1 MMVTLTLVLTFGRIS
16 DLHALDRVRVLDDN
30 RGVLGRTRIQGHS
43 LEFSLPLRA
52 RTHQGGES
60 LRHRVRL
67 KDGQEMMHANC
78 RGRDGSRGRGGR
90 SPTGGLH
97 RSHSTVPLLSDM
109 TRFRTAGEILVPHT
123 FRVQVDLIVRI
134 TRMAQQFVNRLVLFT
149 EDGTASNFEN
159 INARV
164 DTSLRSS
171 KDSDNEDCEPCFL
184 PKKHIL
190 TVHGPRAHG
199 EWLVQTGDWDT
210 F

>member
-134 TRMAQQFVNRLVLFT
+134 TIVLQPPAGRGNDPERDGGERVSVVPAGAALVTVLGVGGILGRGRGEIAQLH
-149 EDGTASNFEN
+149 
-159 INARV
+159 RV
-164 DTSLRSS
+164 YSGS
-171 KDSDNEDCEPCFL
+171 
-184 PKKHIL
+184 
-190 TVHGPRAHG
+190 
-199 EWLVQTGDWDT
+199 
-210 F
+210 